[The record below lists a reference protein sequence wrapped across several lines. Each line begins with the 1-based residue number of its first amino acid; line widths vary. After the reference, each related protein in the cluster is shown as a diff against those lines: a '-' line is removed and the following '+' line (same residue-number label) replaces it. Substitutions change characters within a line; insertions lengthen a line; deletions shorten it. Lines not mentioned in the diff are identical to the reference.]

1 MALMT
6 AEQARLYIRGIQ
18 GTAEDV
24 NIATL
29 VARADSVFASFLGI
43 PAPTTGGNPTI
54 EDTAHTLYLDGPGGQ
69 ALQVP
74 YMPIQSITS
83 IHDSTDR
90 TYGSGDLVASADYDV
105 YGSEGLVQLKDTST
119 HGSWS
124 GTTRAIKVIA
134 VIGWA
139 TIPEAIQHA
148 AGLQAAF
155 WFKNRDQVGY
165 SSINQGGGSVSIAA
179 LGLLPEV
186 QEALQPY
193 RQASTWTG

>member
-1 MALMT
+1 MAIMT
-6 AEQARLYIRGIQ
+6 AEQARLYIRAIQ
-18 GTAEDV
+18 GSAEDST
-24 NIATL
+24 ISTL
-29 VARADSVFASFLGI
+29 VARADSVFASFIGL
-43 PAPTTGGNPTI
+43 PAPTTGGNPTL

-69 ALQVP
+69 ALQLP

-90 TYGSGDLVASADYDV
+90 TYGSGDLVAGSDYDLF
-105 YGSEGLVQLKDTST
+105 GSEGLVYLKDSSV

-134 VIGWA
+134 TIGWTA
-139 TIPEAIQHA
+139 VPEAIQHA
-148 AGLQAAF
+148 AGLQTAF

-193 RQASTWTG
+193 RQASTWVG

>member
-1 MALMT
+1 MT
-6 AEQARLYIRGIQ
+6 AEQARLYIRAIQ
-18 GTAEDV
+18 GSAEDST
-24 NIATL
+24 ISTL
-29 VARADSVFASFLGI
+29 VARADSVFASFIGL
-43 PAPTTGGNPTI
+43 PAPTTGGNPTL

-69 ALQVP
+69 ALQLP

-90 TYGSGDLVASADYDV
+90 TYGSGDLVAGSDYDLF
-105 YGSEGLVQLKDTST
+105 GSEGLVYLKDSSV

-134 VIGWA
+134 TIGWTA
-139 TIPEAIQHA
+139 VPEAIQHA
-148 AGLQAAF
+148 AGLQTAF

-193 RQASTWTG
+193 RQASTWVG

>member
-29 VARADSVFASFLGI
+29 VARADSVFASFLGL
-43 PAPTTGGNPTI
+43 PAPTTGGNPTL

-69 ALQVP
+69 ALQLP

-90 TYGSGDLVASADYDV
+90 TYGSGDLVAGSDYDL
-105 YGSEGLVQLKDTST
+105 YGAEGLVYLKDASV

-134 VIGWA
+134 VVGW
-139 TIPEAIQHA
+139 TTVPEAIQHA
-148 AGLQAAF
+148 AGLQVTH
-155 WFKNRDQVGY
+155 WFQGRDHVGRT
-165 SSINQGGGSVSIAA
+165 SVSQAGGSISVKG
-179 LGLLPEV
+179 LDLLPEV
-186 QEALQPY
+186 REALQPY
-193 RQASTWTG
+193 RQASTWVG